1 MDEIAFS
8 DLVFLSVLSLA
19 LWVTDVSAKKE
30 KKRRIKRKRSR
41 GRIRRADEV
50 VHASGRNY
58 HIQRRNQGKFHWT
71 SSGV

>member
-30 KKRRIKRKRSR
+30 KKRRIKRKRLK
-41 GRIRRADEV
+41 GRIRRSDET
-50 VHASGRNY
+50 VHASGRCY
-58 HIQRRNQGKFHWT
+58 HIQRRNKGKFHWS